1 MITKE
6 FCKKMLNL
14 INNMK
19 NEKLKGRML
28 NIGDYI
34 TEIRSKKK
42 MKSLINLSKSLEMMK
57 IINLETS

>member
-42 MKSLINLSKSLEMMK
+42 MKSLINLSKSLKMMK